1 MRSLFFICLYAAS
14 FAAVAAGADTRKPLE
29 LTTVVAQQ
37 KQIRDDL
44 MIRKGR
50 YKDMP
55 DPTRVELLSRQA
67 ELLTMLDGKRTA
79 ADLTEEQQ
87 MQAFNTLEWI
97 EAAINNAEDER
108 VICRREKSPGQH
120 PYHPGLSHRR
130 IRAARPRGKPRQN
143 RKVPVRPLEPQPV
156 RAWHPAKLQRAA
168 ASRPAPS
175 ALATAGGDSRA
186 LRS

>member
-1 MRSLFFICLYAAS
+1 MRSLFFICLYAVL
-14 FAAVAAGADTRKPLE
+14 FAAAAAGADTRKPLE
-29 LTTVVAQQ
+29 VATVVAQQ

-67 ELLTMLDGKRTA
+67 ELLTMLVGKRTA

-97 EAAINNAEDER
+97 EAAINNADDER
-108 VICRREKSPGQH
+108 VICRREKILGSTRTTRVCRTAE
-120 PYHPGLSHRR
+120 YERR
-130 IRAARPRGKPRQN
+130 AREKAREGMERAQFG
-143 RKVPVRPLEPQPV
+143 
-156 RAWHPAKLQRAA
+156 
-168 ASRPAPS
+168 S
-175 ALATAGGDSRA
+175 
-186 LRS
+186 